1 MLYLCPEIF
10 SMKRCYLAATVPII
24 LTISCGT
31 PKPAI
36 ENRDADVLIVGG
48 GIAGLSAAQEIARGG
63 GDVLV
68 VDMSSVFGGH
78 AVSAHGGLAIVGS
91 PVQAAAGVE
100 DSPDL
105 AYNDFMNWGED
116 ADEQWVR
123 YYVDHAKT
131 EIHDWAV
138 DLGVEFDSLWH
149 LAGNSVPRF
158 HNVRGRGLGLV
169 TPIYLSGLRN
179 RVRFEWNTR
188 VEELVVEDGR
198 VAGVRG
204 THLRSGTPREFRAPI
219 VLIATGGFQSNIDRV
234 QEHWNAEFA
243 FPDRILAGSGWN
255 SQGLGLDLARQVN
268 AQFHRLDHQWNYVT
282 GLPDPRYP
290 DDNRGVNVLSYQ
302 SVRVNVEGERFVNEC
317 ASAKEAFPA
326 LMRQPT
332 GSYWAILD
340 SKVREALIV
349 SGSGWT
355 EEKIETLIF
364 GNPDL
369 VKKASTV
376 AQLAREAGIPEE
388 ALVATIARFNGL
400 VDRGTDS
407 DFGRFAPSDDPPL
420 PCQEVMRLDDPPFYA
435 LHLYPLARKSM
446 GGIKIDI
453 QGHVLD
459 QEGRIIPGLYAAGEV
474 AGFGGING
482 KAGLEGTFLGPSIL
496 TGRVSGRSAVNE
508 LREWGVIGTESPPS
522 REVVTSQ
529 TAPGSTQEGADSS
542 ACAVCHDLGVL
553 VELARPGYWHFEL
566 AHRSVL
572 QDGQQCINCH
582 EDLFPFD
589 DENHRVDPFRR
600 AQSCKHCHGL

>member
-1 MLYLCPEIF
+1 
-10 SMKRCYLAATVPII
+10 MKRCYLAATVPII
-24 LTISCGT
+24 LTIACGT
-31 PKPAI
+31 PDPAI
-36 ENRDADVLIVGG
+36 ENRDADVLIVGA
-48 GIAGLSAAQEIARGG
+48 GIAGLSAALEIARGG

-91 PVQAAAGVE
+91 PVQAAAEVE

-123 YYVDHAKT
+123 YYVDHART
-131 EIHDWAV
+131 EIHDWVV
-138 DLGVEFDSLWH
+138 DLGVEFEALWH
-149 LAGNSVPRF
+149 FAGNSVPRF

-179 RVRFEWNTR
+179 RVRFQWNTR
-188 VEELVVEDGR
+188 VEELLIEDGR
-198 VAGVRG
+198 VARVRG
-204 THLRSGTPREFRAPI
+204 THLRSGTPLEFRAPI

-234 QEHWNAEFA
+234 REHWNSDLP

-255 SQGLGLDLARQVN
+255 SQGLGLDLAQQVN

-290 DDNRGVNVLSYQ
+290 DANRGLNVLADHA
-302 SVRVNVEGERFVNEC
+302 VWVNVEGERFVNEC
-317 ASAKEAFPA
+317 ASAKEALPA
-326 LMRQPT
+326 LLGQPT

-340 SKVREALIV
+340 SKAREGLIV

-369 VKKASTV
+369 VTKASTV
-376 AQLAREAGIPEE
+376 TQLAGEAGIPEE
-388 ALVATIARFNGL
+388 ALVATIARFNDS

-407 DFGRFAPSDDPPL
+407 DFGRFGPSDDPPL
-420 PCQEVMRLDDPPFYA
+420 PCQEVMRLEDPPFYA

-446 GGIKIDI
+446 GGIKIDH

-459 QEGRIIPGLYAAGEV
+459 REGRIIPGLYAAGEV

-496 TGRVSGRSAVNE
+496 TGRVSGRSIVAE
-508 LREWGVIGTESPPS
+508 LREWGVIKTESPPS

-529 TAPGSTQEGADSS
+529 TAPGPTQEESDNS
-542 ACAVCHDLGVL
+542 ACTNCHDLGEL

-566 AHRSVL
+566 SHRSVL
-572 QDGQQCINCH
+572 QDGQQCMQCH
-582 EDLFPFD
+582 ADLFPFD

-600 AQSCKHCHGL
+600 AQSCENCHGLQAID